1 MVARPPQATV
11 AAAATSR
18 ASDNLMRGSL
28 QPSRCS
34 DSPTL
39 ARRRIGHFEC
49 LRAESEWAFDWNER
63 RDICHHAR
71 MVEVL
76 LGIPFGF
83 LLWFFVRYGVL
94 GFYTVGP
101 NERAVLSTF
110 GRAQRTGLSTLE
122 DPMAET
128 LRPNERE
135 RYAYPQVRV
144 IGPGFYWK
152 LPWQTAHKV
161 SVATNTVSIA
171 YDPEDH
177 SANSGGQILDAVT
190 KDQLNTGLN
199 GQLRFTVSERNLYAY
214 LFGVKR
220 PIAHIMGYF
229 VSVLRDRIANFEA
242 PDSPLVGAEAGGE
255 VGAGVQGISIN
266 DLRKNLRD
274 LNDHMAEDCASAA
287 ARYGI
292 SLDAALIT
300 GIDPPLDVDSALA
313 AINTAHN
320 HVSSEISLAQAAA
333 DQKIV
338 QSRRAVEIE
347 TLNAQAEVE
356 PLLTLTAQLRLLRAT
371 GEGAIAAYVRNAKL
385 GLRKR
390 ARQLVLSAEQE
401 AR

>member
-1 MVARPPQATV
+1 
-11 AAAATSR
+11 
-18 ASDNLMRGSL
+18 L
-28 QPSRCS
+28 
-34 DSPTL
+34 
-39 ARRRIGHFEC
+39 
-49 LRAESEWAFDWNER
+49 
-63 RDICHHAR
+63 
-71 MVEVL
+71 
-76 LGIPFGF
+76 
-83 LLWFFVRYGVL
+83 YG
-94 GFYTVGP
+94 
-101 NERAVLSTF
+101 
-110 GRAQRTGLSTLE
+110 
-122 DPMAET
+122 
-128 LRPNERE
+128 
-135 RYAYPQVRV
+135 
-144 IGPGFYWK
+144 
-152 LPWQTAHKV
+152 
-161 SVATNTVSIA
+161 
-171 YDPEDH
+171 
-177 SANSGGQILDAVT
+177 
-190 KDQLNTGLN
+190 
-199 GQLRFTVSERNLYAY
+199 Y

-220 PIAHIMGYF
+220 PVAHIMGYF

-242 PDSPLVGAEAGGE
+242 PDAQSALGVAEAGAE
-255 VGAGVQGISIN
+255 VGASVQGISIN

-274 LNDHMAEDCASAA
+274 LNDHMAEDCVSAA